1 MVAHSKRVHTVLS
14 EDQFTTLERLAIE
27 RGKPVSALIRE
38 AVEQAYF
45 SRTEREQRLAALDR
59 LLALDAPVA
68 NWPRME
74 EEIARGSIE

>member
-14 EDQFTTLERLAIE
+14 DEQYAVLERLAAE
-27 RGKPVSALIRE
+27 QDRPVSVLIRE
-38 AVEQAYF
+38 AIEQTYF
-45 SRTEREQRLAALDR
+45 AHAEREQRLVALAR

-74 EEIARGSIE
+74 EEIVRGGIE